1 MPFVY
6 YGDEVGMTGG
16 ADPDCRRGMIWNP
29 EKQDQSI
36 LQFYKKLIKVRKS
49 NPVLTDGDPCEQF
62 ADDENGLVYIRRK
75 DLLLV
80 FHGRDGVVNL
90 SQYRGSKDI
99 LTDEM
104 FEGKI
109 GPYQALVLKI

>member
-36 LQFYKKLIKVRKS
+36 LRFYKKLIKVRKS

-80 FHGRDGVVNL
+80 FHGRDGIVNL

-99 LTDEM
+99 LADEI